1 MPEPETV
8 DLKTAYDELCRRHDG
23 IAEFRAK
30 LLALLPIASGA
41 GIFLLVSEGGVVTAA
56 VPHLLP
62 VGVFGVLVTL
72 GLYCY
77 ELRGIQECNA
87 LINAAREMEKVLLPN
102 LSQFGAFTSRPRA
115 VLGRTVGAT
124 GAALIIYP
132 TVVGA
137 WVYVGGLGAR
147 EALDLDRSVA
157 IAAIAAGGAAL
168 LLGVVCGR
176 LQRNQ
181 LHGPPRVPQH

>member
-1 MPEPETV
+1 MAQRQTV
-8 DLKTAYDELCRRHDG
+8 DLKAAYDELCRRHDG

-41 GIFLLVSEGGVVTAA
+41 GIFILVSEGGVVDAA
-56 VPHLLP
+56 VPQLLP
-62 VGVFGVLVTL
+62 VGVFGVLVTI
-72 GLYCY
+72 GLYFY

-87 LINAAREMEKVLLPN
+87 LIDAAREMEKLLLPN
-102 LSQFGAFTSRPRA
+102 LSQFGAFNAKPRA
-115 VLGRTVGAT
+115 VLGRAVGAT

-137 WVYVGGLGAR
+137 WVYVAGLGAGKT
-147 EALDLDRSVA
+147 LDPNQSVA

-168 LLGVVCGR
+168 LLGVVCGK
-176 LQRNQ
+176 LQQKRP
-181 LHGPPRVPQH
+181 HGVAKRA